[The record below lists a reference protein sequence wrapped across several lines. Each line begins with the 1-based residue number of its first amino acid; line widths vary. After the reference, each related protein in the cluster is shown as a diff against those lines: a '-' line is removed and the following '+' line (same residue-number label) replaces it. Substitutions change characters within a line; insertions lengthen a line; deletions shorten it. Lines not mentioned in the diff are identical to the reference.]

1 MPAERIG
8 LPLVENTPLTRV
20 LQLLRTTVSK
30 SKRLFPAFWKEPF
43 AIEAP

>member
-20 LQLLRTTVSK
+20 LQLLR
-30 SKRLFPAFWKEPF
+30 RLP
-43 AIEAP
+43 